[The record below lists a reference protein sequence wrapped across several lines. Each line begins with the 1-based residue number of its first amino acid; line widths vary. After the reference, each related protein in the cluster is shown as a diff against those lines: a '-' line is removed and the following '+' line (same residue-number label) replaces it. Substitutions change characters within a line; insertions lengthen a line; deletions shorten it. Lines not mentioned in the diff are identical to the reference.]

1 MLELGCVGKA
11 STKMFSMSSM
21 LFKVKSS
28 SNHECGNEGYE
39 SQSEGKWIE
48 RKMEIYLH
56 VVQV

>member
-39 SQSEGKWIE
+39 SQSEGKWIV
-48 RKMEIYLH
+48 RKM
-56 VVQV
+56 